1 MAGRAKENFPGGS
14 LKYLLVYSKSV
25 YLNVV
30 AVYITSSKSE
40 GFFSVSLDDFRPKR
54 MAFAG
59 IRHEPCGSEK

>member
-1 MAGRAKENFPGGS
+1 MWRPARRQGPGGS
-14 LKYLLVYSKSV
+14 MKYQFV

-30 AVYITSSKSE
+30 AVYIASSKSE

-54 MAFAG
+54 MAFAE